1 MMEYLNQS
9 VRSLRQRKSRTALTL
24 LGIVIGVAVI
34 VAMVSI
40 GVGMQFTIDQRLAKI
55 GGDKISVFPAGVS
68 FGMGPPQDY
77 TPFSQRELDAVEQ
90 LPGVDAIAA
99 RFIRTGTVE
108 FRGEKQDTTIHGI
121 KGLNIFS
128 IFYSLQEG
136 RYFRDEETDVVNIG
150 YKISKDFFGDKPVKT
165 GDILKI
171 NGKNFRV
178 VGIYNELGTRADD
191 TGIYMPMKAAQ
202 SLFGAESE
210 ITVFLAVAEDER
222 RVSTIAAQIE
232 DLLEKIRGA
241 KDFEVMPAEQLAA
254 RIGSIITIITFVLGG
269 IASVSLLVG
278 GVIIMNT
285 MLMSVMERTRE
296 IGVMKATGATSR
308 LILQL
313 FLAESGI
320 IGLVGGVA
328 GVIFGLVLS
337 KIIEVV
343 GRIYIGGQ
351 FITVI
356 TPEMI
361 GGALLFSLLVGCL
374 SGAYPAYK
382 AAKLDPVVALRY
394 E

>member
-1 MMEYLNQS
+1 MMEYIEQS
-9 VRSLRQRKSRTALTL
+9 VRSLRQQKSRTALTL

-40 GVGMQFTIDQRLAKI
+40 GVGMQVTIDQRLEKI
-55 GGDKISVFPAGVS
+55 GGDKISVFPAGLS
-68 FGMGPPQDY
+68 FGFGPPQDY

-90 LPGVDAIAA
+90 LPGVKSITGRLLRSAAI
-99 RFIRTGTVE
+99 E
-108 FRGEKQDTTIHGI
+108 FRGEKRETTVSGI
-121 KGLNIFS
+121 ASLEIFGK
-128 IFYSLQEG
+128 IYTIQEG
-136 RYFRDEETDVVNIG
+136 RYFRIDESDVVNVG
-150 YKISKDFFGDKPVKT
+150 YRFTKDFFGDKVVKT
-165 GDILKI
+165 GDVIKI

-178 VGIYNELGTRADD
+178 IGIYNELGTRADD
-191 TGIYMPMKAAQ
+191 TAVFMPMKDAQ

-210 ITVFLAVAEDER
+210 ITAFSVAAEDEKR
-222 RVSTIAAQIE
+222 IPTLVAQIE
-232 DLLEKIRGA
+232 DLLEKMRGA
-241 KDFEVMPAEQLAA
+241 KDFEVAPAEQLAR

-308 LILQL
+308 HVLQL
-313 FLAESGI
+313 FLAESGM
-320 IGLVGGVA
+320 IGLAGGLMGVGF
-328 GVIFGLVLS
+328 GVILS
-337 KIIEVV
+337 KIVEVI
-343 GRIYIGGQ
+343 GRIYIGGR
-351 FITVI
+351 FVTVI

-361 GGALLFSLLVGCL
+361 AGALLFSLLVGGL